1 MERDSCL
8 VDVLLE
14 RGLVAHAEP
23 GVQMATGR
31 VNPDVSGRSW
41 RRRMERIDPK
51 DHIVEISA
59 IALNALALNVMV
71 REDASREKGL
81 NGEAGTEYL

>member
-31 VNPDVSGRSW
+31 VSHCVEHSCTECDGK
-41 RRRMERIDPK
+41 RRRFQRKE
-51 DHIVEISA
+51 VEC
-59 IALNALALNVMV
+59 
-71 REDASREKGL
+71 
-81 NGEAGTEYL
+81 